1 MEPFRYHVFICDQ
14 KKAEGVPGC
23 NASGS
28 ERVIDALRRELG
40 ARRLMDEV
48 QVTVCGSLGVCERG
62 PNMVVYPEGI
72 WYSGLTPQDVPE
84 IVEKH
89 FQQGQVVERLV
100 NRDAAALAAEIR
112 SNRDKYLAA
121 LRAKDAAG
129 ALPDDLQEK
138 IRGFQE
144 SRVILTAIELDVFSA
159 VGSSAG
165 YHSAL
170 RIPHSALPGA
180 RAADVAA
187 KIGADARATEM
198 LLNALV
204 AIGLLTKQGEV
215 VRPASR
221 RQGPAGE
228 TAGTEGA
235 IYQNTPVA
243 ARYFIEGAPDD
254 ARAALMHTVHLWQ
267 RWSTLSDCVRAGT
280 SVTYE
285 EAAERGD
292 HWTRAFI
299 AAMHR
304 NAAERAPHVVR
315 AVGTGGVERMLD
327 VGGGSGAYSIAF
339 ATAGE
344 KLRAELLDLPAVCKL
359 AQGYIEK
366 AGLSGRITTR
376 TGDLRSDDLG
386 SGYDLVFVSAI
397 CHMLDEQENL
407 DLIERCRKALKPGGR
422 LVIQDFILEPDKT
435 APKSAAL
442 FSLNML
448 VGTKHGA
455 SYSDPEYAVWM
466 REAGFANVA
475 RVRLPGPSGL
485 MIATRV

>member
-1 MEPFRYHVFICDQ
+1 MEPFCYHVFICDQ
-14 KKAEGVPGC
+14 KKAEGVPCC
-23 NASGS
+23 NANGS

-40 ARRLMDEV
+40 AHRLMDEV
-48 QVTVCGSLGVCERG
+48 QITVCGSLGVCERG

-72 WYSGLTPQDVPE
+72 WYSGLTPQDVTE
-84 IVEKH
+84 IVEEH
-89 FQQGQVVERLV
+89 FQQGQAVERLV

-112 SNRDKYLAA
+112 TNRDKYLAA
-121 LRAKDAAG
+121 LRARDAAG

-159 VGSSAG
+159 VGSSAECG
-165 YHSAL
+165 VRDAECSSVA
-170 RIPHSALPGA
+170 GA

-204 AIGLLTKQGEV
+204 AIGLLTKQGDFFH
-215 VRPASR
+215 
-221 RQGPAGE
+221 
-228 TAGTEGA
+228 
-235 IYQNTPVA
+235 NTPVA
-243 ARYFIEGAPDD
+243 ARYFVEGAPDD

-280 SVTYE
+280 SVTYQ
-285 EAAERGD
+285 EAADRGD
-292 HWTRAFI
+292 HWTLAFI

-315 AVGTGGVERMLD
+315 AVGTEGIERMLD

-376 TGDLRSDDLG
+376 TGDLRTDDFG

-407 DLIERCRKALKPGGR
+407 DLIERCRKALGLGGR

-435 APKSAAL
+435 SPKSAAL

-455 SYSDPEYAVWM
+455 SYSEPEYAAWL
-466 REAGFANVA
+466 REAGFASVN

-485 MIATRV
+485 MIGAK

>member
-1 MEPFRYHVFICDQ
+1 MEPFCYHVFICDQ
-14 KKAEGVPGC
+14 KKAEGVPCC

-40 ARRLMDEV
+40 ARRMMDEV

-72 WYSGLTPQDVPE
+72 WYSGLTPQDVSE

-89 FQQGQVVERLV
+89 FQQGQAVERLV
-100 NRDAAALAAEIR
+100 NRDPPALAAEIR
-112 SNRDKYLAA
+112 TNRDKYLAA

-159 VGSSAG
+159 VGSSAECG
-165 YHSAL
+165 VRNAEYPSAEYHSAL

-204 AIGLLTKQGEV
+204 AVGLLTKQGDLFH
-215 VRPASR
+215 
-221 RQGPAGE
+221 
-228 TAGTEGA
+228 
-235 IYQNTPVA
+235 NTLVA
-243 ARYFIEGAPDD
+243 ARYFVEGAPDD

-280 SVTYE
+280 SVTYQ
-285 EAAERGD
+285 AAADRGD

-315 AVGTGGVERMLD
+315 AVGTEGIERMLD

-339 ATAGE
+339 ATDGE
-344 KLRAELLDLPAVCKL
+344 KLRVELLDLPAVCKL

-386 SGYDLVFVSAI
+386 SGYDLMFVSAI
-397 CHMLDEQENL
+397 CHMLSEEENM
-407 DLIERCRKALKPGGR
+407 DLIKRCRQALKPGGR

-435 APKSAAL
+435 SPKSAAL

-448 VGTKHGA
+448 VGTEHGA
-455 SYSDPEYAVWM
+455 SYSEPEYAAFM
-466 REAGFANVA
+466 REAGFANVN

-485 MIATRV
+485 MIGAK

>member
-1 MEPFRYHVFICDQ
+1 MEPFRYHLFICDQ
-14 KKAEGVPGC
+14 KKAEGVPCC
-23 NASGS
+23 NANGS

-48 QVTVCGSLGVCERG
+48 QITVCGSLGVCERG

-89 FQQGQVVERLV
+89 FQQGQAVERLV
-100 NRDAAALAAEIR
+100 NRDAAALAGEIR

-144 SRVILTAIELDVFSA
+144 SRVILTAIELDVFTA
-159 VGSSAG
+159 VGAG
-165 YHSAL
+165 AT
-170 RIPHSALPGA
+170 
-180 RAADVAA
+180 AADVAA
-187 KIGADARATEM
+187 KIGADTRATEM

-204 AIGLLTKQGEV
+204 AVGLLTKQGD
-215 VRPASR
+215 
-221 RQGPAGE
+221 
-228 TAGTEGA
+228 
-235 IYQNTPVA
+235 IFHNTPVT
-243 ARYFIEGAPDD
+243 ARYFVAGAPDD

-280 SVTYE
+280 SVTYQDP
-285 EAAERGD
+285 AERGD

-315 AVGTGGVERMLD
+315 TVGTEGVERMLD

-376 TGDLRSDDLG
+376 TGDLRTDDFG

-397 CHMLDEQENL
+397 CHMLSEEENM
-407 DLIERCRKALKPGGR
+407 DLIRRCRQALGPGGR

-448 VGTKHGA
+448 VGTERGA
-455 SYSDPEYAVWM
+455 SYSEPEYATWM

-485 MIATRV
+485 MIATRQV

>member
-1 MEPFRYHVFICDQ
+1 MEAFRYHVFICDQ

-62 PNMVVYPEGI
+62 PNMLVYPEGI
-72 WYSGLTPQDVPE
+72 WYSGLTPQDVSE

-89 FQQGQVVERLV
+89 FQQGQAVERLV
-100 NRDAAALAAEIR
+100 NRDAAALATEIR
-112 SNRDKYLAA
+112 TNRDKYLAA

-159 VGSSAG
+159 VGSSAECG
-165 YHSAL
+165 VRNAECSSVAGASA
-170 RIPHSALPGA
+170 RQ
-180 RAADVAA
+180 VAER
-187 KIGADARATEM
+187 IGAEPRATEM

-204 AIGLLTKQGEV
+204 AIGMLTKQGDFFH
-215 VRPASR
+215 
-221 RQGPAGE
+221 
-228 TAGTEGA
+228 
-235 IYQNTPVA
+235 NTLVA

-267 RWSTLSDCVRAGT
+267 RWSTLSDCARAGT
-280 SVTYE
+280 SVTYQ
-285 EAAERGD
+285 EAADRGD
-292 HWTRAFI
+292 KWTRAFI

-315 AVGTGGVERMLD
+315 AVGIEGLERMLD

-339 ATAGE
+339 AKAGE
-344 KLRAELLDLPAVCKL
+344 KLRVELLDLPAVCNL

-366 AGLSGRITTR
+366 AGLSGRIATR
-376 TGDLRSDDLG
+376 TVDLRSDDLG

-397 CHMLDEQENL
+397 CHMLSEEENL
-407 DLIERCRKALKPGGR
+407 DLIKRCRQALKPGGR

-435 APKSAAL
+435 SPKSAAL

-448 VGTKHGA
+448 VGTEHGA
-455 SYSDPEYAVWM
+455 SYSEPEYAVWM
-466 REAGFANVA
+466 RAAGFANVA

-485 MIATRV
+485 MIGAK